1 MKKLKYIKTLALFM
15 LTVALFSSC
24 TEKIDVELDES
35 YTRLVVDGSITTD
48 TMAHTIRLVE
58 TADYFAN
65 QPATP
70 VTGAEIKINDGTGSI
85 QLIEDKPGIYKT
97 APDYFAEAG
106 KTYHLTIN
114 LQSEV
119 GGHTSYEASETVN
132 PIAEMDS
139 IGFKYWPNL
148 GDGYWEVKCYV
159 LDPPTTEFYMFDSY
173 INDKLVTD
181 TITERMVV
189 DDILYNG
196 SYTNGIGVAWL
207 DQELPTEK
215 AGKGDKITIRA
226 SSISEGYAN
235 FLWELTDETEG
246 NNPLFDGP
254 PANIKGNISNGAIG
268 YFAAYSVDYESRVIG
283 DEKKQ

>member
-1 MKKLKYIKTLALFM
+1 MKKSKYIKTLALFF
-15 LTVALFSSC
+15 LTGVFFSSC

-48 TMAHTIRLVE
+48 TMAHTIRLLE

-70 VTGAEIKINDGTGSI
+70 VTGAEIKVNDGNGSI
-85 QLIEDKPGIYKT
+85 QLTEDKPGIYKT
-97 APDYFAEAG
+97 APDYFAEVG

-119 GGHTSYEASETVN
+119 GGHTIYEATEKVN

-159 LDPPTTEFYMFDSY
+159 LDPPTT
-173 INDKLVTD
+173 
-181 TITERMVV
+181 
-189 DDILYNG
+189 
-196 SYTNGIGVAWL
+196 
-207 DQELPTEK
+207 
-215 AGKGDKITIRA
+215 
-226 SSISEGYAN
+226 
-235 FLWELTDETEG
+235 
-246 NNPLFDGP
+246 
-254 PANIKGNISNGAIG
+254 
-268 YFAAYSVDYESRVIG
+268 
-283 DEKKQ
+283 